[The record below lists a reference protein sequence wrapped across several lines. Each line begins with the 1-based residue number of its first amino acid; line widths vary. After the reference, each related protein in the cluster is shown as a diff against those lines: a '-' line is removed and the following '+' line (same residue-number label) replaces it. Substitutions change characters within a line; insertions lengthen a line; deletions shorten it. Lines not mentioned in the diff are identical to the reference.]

1 MVAGVPVNPVAT
13 IAAILRLLLPVD
25 GQAEVA
31 AADDHDQ
38 DAKDA
43 DAWRRICCV
52 NFGRKSIFVRK
63 NILLFSYLL
72 QCCPIGIV
80 SQGKAKRKGSTAKAQ
95 RQRLNGKG
103 SRAKGEVV
111 CVPNQLANI
120 HRVSLSMSRS

>member
-43 DAWRRICCV
+43 DAWRRICFV
-52 NFGRKSIFVRK
+52 IFGRKKSIFVRK

-72 QCCPIGIV
+72 QCCP
-80 SQGKAKRKGSTAKAQ
+80 T
-95 RQRLNGKG
+95 
-103 SRAKGEVV
+103 
-111 CVPNQLANI
+111 
-120 HRVSLSMSRS
+120 VSLGW